1 MQKDNQS
8 LHFEVFGGT
17 FGGTWKQWRWF
28 LASIWNYLNYLNF
41 AQKTTSL
48 PGCQSDHWGED
59 LDGGILLSGRWVFFF
74 KQTDL
79 FLVSCSRATPGPL
92 DFLNIYFFGRDD
104 TCHYQQ
110 NQQNQQMAVFL
121 VFKGFFQ
128 KYVPSSWQKS
138 RLAYAPQEAS
148 LLASC
153 SIRENVLC
161 GRPWDSQR
169 RQCVWL
175 LRHLGMPLV
184 ATAQLLPNVRDG
196 ELYLDRYEQ
205 ALITSTLSEDGNKKI

>member
-1 MQKDNQS
+1 MEVIFSIHLKLFELFELCTKNNQLARLSKRS
-8 LHFEVFGGT
+8 LG
-17 FGGTWKQWRWF
+17 WR
-28 LASIWNYLNYLNF
+28 L
-41 AQKTTSL
+41 
-48 PGCQSDHWGED
+48 
-59 LDGGILLSGRWVFFF
+59 RWWHLTLWQVSFFF

-205 ALITSTLSEDGNKKI
+205 ALITSTLSEDGNKEI